1 MSRLF
6 LILLAISV
14 ITVWVDAFQ
23 ADDSGLDKKS
33 RPLSRAARDRANSNF
48 FGKLQAAELDRHRR
62 FLIAAPFYSPNAN
75 HYHKMQLFEPHLKKA
90 DSKSL

>member
-62 FLIAAPFYSPNAN
+62 ILTETPFNSPNAN
-75 HYHKMQLFEPHLKKA
+75 HYHKVQHF
-90 DSKSL
+90 

>member
-48 FGKLQAAELDRHRR
+48 FGKLQAAEHDRHRR
-62 FLIAAPFYSPNAN
+62 FLLE
-75 HYHKMQLFEPHLKKA
+75 QLSDNPHAKHHHNM
-90 DSKSL
+90 